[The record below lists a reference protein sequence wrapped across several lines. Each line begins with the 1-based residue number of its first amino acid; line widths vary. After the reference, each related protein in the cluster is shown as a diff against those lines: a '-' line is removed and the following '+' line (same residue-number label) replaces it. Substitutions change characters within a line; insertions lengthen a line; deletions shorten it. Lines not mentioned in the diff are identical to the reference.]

1 MHLQTA
7 TVAFEEQK
15 SKNNHGTA
23 FDVQLARY
31 ALFIG
36 DTDLAKK
43 VVDQFAAN
51 RLFTQIMPDGSQP
64 LELERTTALGYSV
77 FNLTHFLDMARI
89 AKVVNVDLLN
99 AKSDDG
105 RSVFKAIDFLLPY
118 IGQAKTAFPYQQIKD
133 WDGVQEKLRWQLY
146 RLDKMLD
153 KTIYS
158 IYYPQHMTNSYKEV
172 ILY

>member
-1 MHLQTA
+1 MNASFHHA
-7 TVAFEEQK
+7 SF
-15 SKNNHGTA
+15 
-23 FDVQLARY
+23 F
-31 ALFIG
+31 
-36 DTDLAKK
+36 
-43 VVDQFAAN
+43 
-51 RLFTQIMPDGSQP
+51 
-64 LELERTTALGYSV
+64 
-77 FNLTHFLDMARI
+77 
-89 AKVVNVDLLN
+89 VDLLN

-133 WDGVQEKLRWQLY
+133 WDSVQEKLRWQLY

-158 IYYPQHMTNSYKEV
+158 IYYPQHMTNSHKEF